1 MASQAGSSQ
10 ATGAVASS
18 GGNNHV
24 LLLGALLV
32 GLSAGAAIIF
42 TKGQDLRL
50 AMAEGGAADEAA
62 AGDLEETQGLTAGE

>member
-1 MASQAGSSQ
+1 M
-10 ATGAVASS
+10 
-18 GGNNHV
+18 

-32 GLSAGAAIIF
+32 GLSAGAAIIC